1 MNCNDLPCRC
11 KPLHEYLGIGLTMR
25 ASCYFYNTAS
35 DIQLFLMRLK
45 EAIPQARPIA
55 EKVGMVHR
63 VLHAMVPV

>member
-1 MNCNDLPCRC
+1 
-11 KPLHEYLGIGLTMR
+11 MR